1 MRRCRSAA
9 VFVGIIFAMA
19 GLVPNGA
26 LAAASV
32 KPPTS
37 PGGANLHAL
46 TPAKVLDTQ
55 QGLGGI
61 TGQIQPGTVYTFKVT
76 GLGGVPSKAVSAVAL
91 SVTATSPSGPGELRI
106 FQSGSTAPPQA
117 AVGFGS
123 GSSSDLVVSK
133 INSAG
138 QLAITTTAA
147 TFVKADVL
155 AWYDKFTFLSYNPTA
170 GLPFSGVPQQA
181 LVDTKTG
188 LGGFIGKVAAGQ
200 YLNVQ
205 MSGQAGLPSSSVS
218 AVVLSTIVSGATGA
232 GSIAVYPA
240 GIADPGTTSLSYG
253 LGAPVSVAAISAVSS
268 AGAITVHNRAAAAYV
283 RIEVTGYYSS
293 DPNRI
298 VTGESSIVKP
308 TVLVDTAKGIGNPS
322 QLTSGQTL
330 KVAVQGR
337 GQVPSIGAAAVV
349 LAVKASGAT
358 KAGRLTLYPDDES
371 RPNATTLAYRSGT
384 EAVGEVISRLGFATG
399 ALDVYN
405 AGGSVDVAI
414 YVLEWNPFVIP
425 PPPSSQ
431 SHVSTPPKLDV
442 SIARNQLQGEALL
455 QYWND
460 RRLASARPYATPAHK
475 TGGGSPLAPPL
486 NPPRYPVQDSGLLA
500 QSSYVPQVGRLYFTS
515 PNGDAS
521 LCSGTVVA
529 RNEVITAGHCVVDST
544 GQSTN
549 FVFAPGQVGTSR
561 PFGLWSSNFATYYR
575 YFQEHFLYG
584 PLDYAIVVFNDQQNG
599 QFIGDVTGQFQLLYN
614 SPGGDKF
621 VEGYPCEG
629 YFSNPTICSGF
640 DSNTALAYVWY
651 CHSPVGGY
659 DQDPTTDNVPKW
671 QVGFGCYTNG
681 GASGGPIFEFWNGAW
696 YVSSVTST
704 VSDCVLQDGSPDPNT
719 CASGQG
725 RWFSYDEWGSYF
737 DDVWTA
743 NLYNLHRI

>member
-37 PGGANLHAL
+37 PGGANPHAL

-55 QGLGGI
+55 LGLGGI

-218 AVVLSTIVSGATGA
+218 AVVLSTIVSGA
-232 GSIAVYPA
+232 S
-240 GIADPGTTSLSYG
+240 
-253 LGAPVSVAAISAVSS
+253 
-268 AGAITVHNRAAAAYV
+268 
-283 RIEVTGYYSS
+283 
-293 DPNRI
+293 
-298 VTGESSIVKP
+298 
-308 TVLVDTAKGIGNPS
+308 
-322 QLTSGQTL
+322 
-330 KVAVQGR
+330 
-337 GQVPSIGAAAVV
+337 AVV
-349 LAVKASGAT
+349 LAVKASGGT

-371 RPNATTLAYRSGT
+371 RPNATTLAYRPGT

-425 PPPSSQ
+425 PPPSPQ

-651 CHSPVGGY
+651 CHSPVGRY
-659 DQDPTTDNVPKW
+659 DQAPTTDNV
-671 QVGFGCYTNG
+671 T
-681 GASGGPIFEFWNGAW
+681 
-696 YVSSVTST
+696 
-704 VSDCVLQDGSPDPNT
+704 
-719 CASGQG
+719 
-725 RWFSYDEWGSYF
+725 
-737 DDVWTA
+737 
-743 NLYNLHRI
+743 